1 MNVNHK
7 IFRLMLIALLCCF
20 CYIESS
26 RAQQIPEII
35 DWSQPQLPKMMN
47 EDMHKK
53 GISVT
58 TTNQNGDTVITTYG
72 KNKNGQNTTSQHT
85 SKKNIT
91 IPYKADTYTI
101 DNKEVDEKTYEDH
114 VAKSAPFSG
123 EGMAAKANNL
133 SNKEIST
140 PSNTVVSPQQISA
153 CTSDYGMFSGLI
165 TAGGKIFRGLRELI
179 YVVAGFGIIGVA
191 VGGFFGTLNYKWLGA
206 IVISLVIIATT
217 GELIN
222 AITGCENFTAQVITD
237 TLKR

>member
-1 MNVNHK
+1 
-7 IFRLMLIALLCCF
+7 MLIALLCCF
-20 CYIESS
+20 VNILTAN
-26 RAQQIPEII
+26 AQN
-35 DWSQPQLPKMMN
+35 S
-47 EDMHKK
+47 
-53 GISVT
+53 GIK
-58 TTNQNGDTVITTYG
+58 I
-72 KNKNGQNTTSQHT
+72 
-85 SKKNIT
+85 
-91 IPYKADTYTI
+91 KADIPTGNETAARESTALNPDYLNSIKIKAYTSVLKNDQQQGKSI
-101 DNKEVDEKTYEDH
+101 SEAIENATKAAQETQSKFGTQPAKKETKEVIVTLPNTA
-114 VAKSAPFSG
+114 VQAG
-123 EGMAAKANNL
+123 G
-133 SNKEIST
+133 
-140 PSNTVVSPQQISA
+140 SNTVVSPQQISA

>member
-7 IFRLMLIALLCCF
+7 IFRLMLIALLCFLYSFEASATRISGTKCKDNKVLYNYNE
-20 CYIESS
+20 CCTLSNGKYIDCV
-26 RAQQIPEII
+26 P
-35 DWSQPQLPKMMN
+35 
-47 EDMHKK
+47 
-53 GISVT
+53 VT
-58 TTNQNGDTVITTYG
+58 TEDSQGQTVV
-72 KNKNGQNTTSQHT
+72 
-85 SKKNIT
+85 
-91 IPYKADTYTI
+91 
-101 DNKEVDEKTYEDH
+101 NKEVASTYNYYSCTTDNDCKT
-114 VAKSAPFSG
+114 SG
-123 EGMAAKANNL
+123 QKCISGRCQAASETTKA
-133 SNKEIST
+133 
-140 PSNTVVSPQQISA
+140 SNTVVSPQQISA

>member
-7 IFRLMLIALLCCF
+7 MFRLMLIALLCCF
-20 CYIESS
+20 VNILTAN
-26 RAQQIPEII
+26 AQN
-35 DWSQPQLPKMMN
+35 S
-47 EDMHKK
+47 
-53 GISVT
+53 GIK
-58 TTNQNGDTVITTYG
+58 I
-72 KNKNGQNTTSQHT
+72 
-85 SKKNIT
+85 
-91 IPYKADTYTI
+91 KADIPTGNETAARESTALNPDYLNSIKIKAYTSVLKNDQQQGKSI
-101 DNKEVDEKTYEDH
+101 SEAIENATKAAQETQSKFGTQPAKKETKEVIVTLPNTA
-114 VAKSAPFSG
+114 VQAG
-123 EGMAAKANNL
+123 G
-133 SNKEIST
+133 
-140 PSNTVVSPQQISA
+140 SNTVVSPQQISA

>member
-20 CYIESS
+20 VNILTAN
-26 RAQQIPEII
+26 AQN
-35 DWSQPQLPKMMN
+35 S
-47 EDMHKK
+47 
-53 GISVT
+53 GIK
-58 TTNQNGDTVITTYG
+58 I
-72 KNKNGQNTTSQHT
+72 
-85 SKKNIT
+85 
-91 IPYKADTYTI
+91 KADIPTGNETAARESTALNPDYLNSIKIKAYTSVLKNDQQQGKSI
-101 DNKEVDEKTYEDH
+101 SEAIENATKAAQETQSKFGTQPAKKETKEVT
-114 VAKSAPFSG
+114 VTLPNTAVQAG
-123 EGMAAKANNL
+123 G
-133 SNKEIST
+133 
-140 PSNTVVSPQQISA
+140 SNTVVSPQQISA

-222 AITGCENFTAQVITD
+222 AITGCENFTSQVITD
-237 TLKR
+237 TLK

>member
-20 CYIESS
+20 VNILTAN
-26 RAQQIPEII
+26 AQN
-35 DWSQPQLPKMMN
+35 S
-47 EDMHKK
+47 
-53 GISVT
+53 GIK
-58 TTNQNGDTVITTYG
+58 I
-72 KNKNGQNTTSQHT
+72 
-85 SKKNIT
+85 
-91 IPYKADTYTI
+91 KADIPTGNETAARESTALSNDYTKYLQQQAFSSTLKREQEKGKSFSEALEKATQSGQETQSKFGTQPAKKET
-101 DNKEVDEKTYEDH
+101 KEVT
-114 VAKSAPFSG
+114 VTLPNTAVQAG
-123 EGMAAKANNL
+123 G
-133 SNKEIST
+133 
-140 PSNTVVSPQQISA
+140 SNTVVSPQQISA